1 MKKYALV
8 GTGGRAGLYIEA
20 ISGKWKDN
28 AQLVAFCDTNQ
39 TRMNYANT
47 LLSHAGSPPAS
58 TWKAADFDTMIH
70 ETRRILSSSPPWTAR
85 TTSTLCGRCM
95 PVAM

>member
-8 GTGGRAGLYIEA
+8 GTGGRAGLYISA
-20 ISGKWKDN
+20 IGGQWKDN

-47 LLSHAGSPPAS
+47 LLKKRRRCSGIHLESRAIRGDDPRDAS
-58 TWKAADFDTMIH
+58 GH
-70 ETRRILSSSPPWTAR
+70 YYRHHHGPHP
-85 TTSTLCGRCM
+85 
-95 PVAM
+95 